1 MVLRKE
7 AGQNTAE
14 SIIGHLHE
22 AASPCSVRSG
32 LLPLGLVNL
41 VRLSQARRFAHESV
55 ACKQSQGPGI
65 CTEAKSSYIR
75 TVTHCQQIDKQ

>member
-7 AGQNTAE
+7 TGQNTAE
-14 SIIGHLHE
+14 SIIGYLHE
-22 AASPCSVRSG
+22 AASPFSVRSG

-41 VRLSQARRFAHESV
+41 VRLSQARRFARELV

-65 CTEAKSSYIR
+65 YSGARKG
-75 TVTHCQQIDKQ
+75 